1 MDKVTI
7 ELDAK
12 WVRQVNSPYMHI
24 VWAFQGVAIT
34 FAPLFLFW
42 AGTGNFF
49 SGYKL
54 VVVPLCFAAVYL
66 IPRFYYR
73 LGAAVITELRKQ
85 SITVH
90 RNEEGCHSS
99 ARLETAF
106 DNCPDCGAGGIVP
119 DRDGKCTNCGYN
131 LAKEA
136 LENSKAVVAC
146 KGSPASDIR

>member
-54 VVVPLCFAAVYL
+54 IVVPLCFAAVYL
-66 IPRFYYR
+66 IPMFYYR
-73 LGAAVITELRKQ
+73 LGAAVIKELRKQ
-85 SITVH
+85 SLNDH
-90 RNEEGCHSS
+90 RKEDGSHSE
-99 ARLETAF
+99 ARLERVF
-106 DNCPDCGAGGIVP
+106 NYCPDCGAGEIVLGK
-119 DRDGKCTNCGYN
+119 DGKCTNCGYTLVEEVLKN
-131 LAKEA
+131 P
-136 LENSKAVVAC
+136 
-146 KGSPASDIR
+146 KGL